1 MTDPSTYRK
10 ALDNRI
16 KAGKVFLNDK
26 QTLVTGYEELGAL
39 SFVVIDGKERILT
52 ENDNLIINGHKNE
65 TNKGA
70 N

>member
-26 QTLVTGYEELGAL
+26 QTLVTGYEELGML
-39 SFVVIDGKERILT
+39 SFVIVDGVERILT
-52 ENDNLIINGHKNE
+52 ENDTLIINGHKNE
-65 TNKGA
+65 AKEGTM
-70 N
+70 